1 MKRIVIV
8 LLLLV
13 SFTYISNAQAIRH
26 VKNTKTIGIFY
37 TPTVYESTFY
47 GNVIQPYFAYFITSN
62 LSAGLRF
69 SWGNYDDYINEKR
82 NTDLF
87 SVTKS
92 GSGWIIKP
100 TVAYSFFKIKNIVYF
115 NASAGLN
122 IGSQT
127 LETTDYN
134 RSTRVIKPTVTTESG
149 IQVGPDLGLTAEV
162 FVFKGLSINVG
173 GDFNVLTERLFGK
186 NTIQLLGG
194 LAYNF

>member
-1 MKRIVIV
+1 MKRIIIV

-13 SFTYISNAQAIRH
+13 SLIYVSNAQAIRH
-26 VKNTKTIGIFY
+26 VKNTKTIGVFY
-37 TPTVYESTFY
+37 TPTIYKSVFY
-47 GNVIQPYFAYFITSN
+47 GNVIQPYFAYFFTSN

-69 SWGNYDDYINEKR
+69 SWGGYEDFYLVKR

-87 SVTKS
+87 SLTES

-115 NASAGLN
+115 NASVGLN

-134 RSTRVIKPTVTTESG
+134 QSTRRISPTITTKSG
-149 IQVGPDLGLTAEV
+149 IQVGPDLGVTAEV
-162 FVFKGLSINVG
+162 FVFKGLSVNVG
-173 GDFNVLTERLFGK
+173 GDFNVLTSRLFGK
-186 NTIQLLGG
+186 NAIQLLGG